1 MKATR
6 KGPDMAAAESDP
18 VALQRF
24 ELEPEPVPGEVLGFE
39 RPSDDFWAL
48 RLSGSPV
55 RQLLTTEPIDVHTR
69 EYVFALPL
77 DVVGKLARALMDVF
91 ERDQGRA

>member
-1 MKATR
+1 VAAT
-6 KGPDMAAAESDP
+6 ESDP
-18 VALQRF
+18 VALQHF

-39 RPSDDFWAL
+39 RPLHGFWAL

-55 RQLLTTEPIDVHTR
+55 RELLTPEPIAVHTK

-77 DVVGKLARALMDVF
+77 DVVGKLARALMDVY
-91 ERDQGRA
+91 EREQGRA

>member
-1 MKATR
+1 
-6 KGPDMAAAESDP
+6 MAATESDP
-18 VALQRF
+18 VALQHF
-24 ELEPEPVPGEVLGFE
+24 ELQPEPVPGEVLGLE

-55 RQLLTTEPIDVHTR
+55 RQLLTTEPTNVLTT

-77 DVVGKLARALMDVF
+77 DVVGRLARALMDVY
-91 ERDQGRA
+91 EREQGRA